1 MNSLFFRPNQ
11 FLLIVALILLQTSCT
26 TDPEY
31 RSLDFYDKMFK
42 TSKGWEFPPYIP
54 GTEGQKEVKVQVLD
68 ATTMQPIAGAIVV
81 GGYYAAGRSGDSGN
95 VSCARSESAV
105 SDAEGWATLP
115 NDQDERIKHP
125 SGGSWMFGPQ
135 LKSAYKRGYQMAN
148 RIYYVIAGGDNEWF
162 VRKEKA
168 NPPGKPYVDGDITF
182 TKQFSINQKDALLE
196 TKERSQI
203 YLMPSTATTKEER
216 LEELNRMGY
225 RGGPCFFSLPFAFSR
240 SEGGLAAMRAVYQEM
255 QDIGGYP
262 ENAMRY
268 QRFLVED
275 SENNLKK
282 FRSGAYGNWGKP

>member
-1 MNSLFFRPNQ
+1 MKLFYWLNTS
-11 FLLIVALILLQTSCT
+11 ILLMLVMGLCSCST
-26 TDPEY
+26 N
-31 RSLDFYDKMFK
+31 R
-42 TSKGWEFPPYIP
+42 WERLYPKNDYQYVMNREGKAQPYIP

-68 ATTMQPIAGAIVV
+68 ASTMQPIAGAIVV

-115 NDQDERIKHP
+115 NDQDERIKHLP
-125 SGGSWMFGPQ
+125 GGNWMYGPQ
-135 LKSAYKRGYQMAN
+135 LKSAYKRGYKVLSLPFKAPDYGVENEKEYWYLAQLVLDEGLWN
-148 RIYYVIAGGDNEWF
+148 YKSSRIRLPERYPDEKTAILAGH
-162 VRKEKA
+162 
-168 NPPGKPYVDGDITF
+168 T
-182 TKQFSINQKDALLE
+182 
-196 TKERSQI
+196 RSTI

-225 RGGPCFFSLPFAFSR
+225 SGGPCFFSLPFAFSR

-255 QDIGGYP
+255 LDGDYP

-268 QRFLVED
+268 QRFLVETYED
-275 SENNLKK
+275 SQQK